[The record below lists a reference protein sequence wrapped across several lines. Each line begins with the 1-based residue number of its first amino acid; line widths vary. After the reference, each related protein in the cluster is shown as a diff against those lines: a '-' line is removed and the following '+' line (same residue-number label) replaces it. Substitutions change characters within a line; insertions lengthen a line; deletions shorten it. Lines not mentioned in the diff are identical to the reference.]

1 VGNYKGSVVNGQRG
15 LRPAPV
21 RIRADGGARSARVCA
36 SHFPLS
42 IGICCLFS
50 VFQALESHCGITVP
64 QFSAVNSGQISEHFV
79 EISAMRTHNRLSEN
93 VLIQPGTIDKR
104 TKWRVARFPTLAAS
118 SLFVSYYIH
127 ISFCLI
133 RR

>member
-1 VGNYKGSVVNGQRG
+1 MGNYKGSVVNGHCG

-21 RIRADGGARSARVCA
+21 RVRADGGARSARVCT

-42 IGICCLFS
+42 IAILCLFS

-64 QFSAVNSGQISEHFV
+64 QFSAVNPWHISEHFF
-79 EISAMRTHNRLSEN
+79 EISAMRAHYRLCEN

-104 TKWRVARFPTLAAS
+104 PQWRVVSLPALAAS
-118 SLFVSYYIH
+118 FLIVS
-127 ISFCLI
+127 
-133 RR
+133 